1 MNLKTEP
8 PRHDSID
15 DAELRR
21 RHLRILRRI
30 LAALQ
35 AEAAALGVVPENLT
49 AHIEATQARIAVL
62 AKESEG

>member
-1 MNLKTEP
+1 MLKTEP
-8 PRHDSID
+8 PRRDSID

-21 RHLRILRRI
+21 RRLRILRRI

-35 AEAAALGVVPENLT
+35 AEAAMLGVVPENIA
-49 AHIEATQARIAVL
+49 AHIAATEAWIAEL